1 MTIATD
7 IDAQIAAVQA
17 LADSLGASAVGYADQ
32 AITAAQGWAA
42 TNPNLIPTTA
52 IVIPANNDPSL
63 TNMQL
68 LFNNDFDAIFG
79 IIDPYLDALRD
90 EWLTRFFPD
99 VDGCLRLEE
108 DNWICQVIQGNYDG
122 IPAFVEEA
130 IWNRARDRDSRDSS
144 RILDEA
150 STTFASRGFSYPPGA
165 LNAVI
170 LEVGHAEREKNVST
184 DREVA
189 MKAIDVQIE
198 TIKFAIGQATALR
211 LGVQQALSGYLNT
224 FMQAPKL
231 GVDHASALT
240 GAQAR
245 LWDASGAY
253 YASIINAQ
261 KTLNEAYMH
270 NSTTINKSQEI
281 DVNAFVARTNATV
294 NAALSSAQYFANAAA
309 GALAALN
316 TMSHIASIENL

>member
-1 MTIATD
+1 MTTATD
-7 IDAQIAAVQA
+7 IQAHIDAITA
-17 LADSLGASAVGYADQ
+17 LADSLGASAVGYADA

-68 LFNNDFDAIFG
+68 LFNNDFDALFG
-79 IIDPYLDALRD
+79 ILDPYLDVLRD
-90 EWLTRFFPD
+90 EWLARFFPE

-108 DNWICQVIQGNYDG
+108 DNWICDVIRGNYDG

-130 IWNRARDRDSRDSS
+130 IWNRARDRDARESS

-150 STTFASRGFSYPPGA
+150 STAFASRGFSYPPGA

-198 TIKFAIGQATALR
+198 TIKFAIGQASALR
-211 LGVQQALSGYLNT
+211 LGVQQALNGYLNS

-231 GVDHASALT
+231 AVDHATGLT
-240 GAQAR
+240 SAQAK

-253 YASIINAQ
+253 YASIVNAQ
-261 KTLNEAYMH
+261 KVLNEAYMH
-270 NSTTINKSQEI
+270 NSTTINKAQEI
-281 DVNAFVARTNATV
+281 DVQAFVARTKATV
-294 NAALSSAQYFANAAA
+294 NAALSSAQYFSNAAA